1 MVNVYS
7 TYCGNQRHGKEL
19 LKQKM
24 RNPVIAEAISVHARE
39 AVAFVAA
46 SHMKN

>member
-24 RNPVIAEAISVHARE
+24 RNPVIAEAISVRRSGGVRFRRHR
-39 AVAFVAA
+39 
-46 SHMKN
+46 